1 MTLEELIQKSK
12 LLRQEEKQFY
22 LFLAT
27 KLPKSGKD
35 KLKKIFEAENFAT
48 EKADTGFD
56 EQRTEINKRFL
67 ADMKIFY
74 KVEHK
79 AGVQSEEN
87 EEKISAENLLKDLNK
102 Q

>member
-1 MTLEELIQKSK
+1 MTLEGLIQKSK
-12 LLRQEEKQFY
+12 LLKQEEKQFY

-27 KLPKSGKD
+27 KLPKSSKD
-35 KLKKIFEAENFAT
+35 KLKKIFEAEEFAT
-48 EKADTGFD
+48 EKTDKGFD

-67 ADMKIFY
+67 ADMKTFY
-74 KVEHK
+74 KTEHA
-79 AGVQSEEN
+79 AGVKNEEN